1 MTKPFQRAVYIGRF
15 QPPHREHI
23 ATMQEGLEMADRLTV
38 VIGSAH
44 RPRTPRNPWT
54 CSEREMMIR
63 ACFSDEENDRLN
75 CVHLEDSMY
84 NDTFWAANLQNM
96 LPFNADEKVALLGFK
111 KDESSYYL
119 DMFPQWQFV
128 PHKPKEG
135 HLNATD
141 IREGL
146 FEHTRQIDDTLVP
159 AAVIKILACFMRDPS
174 FVDPL
179 VKEFVYIRKY
189 KTAWGVAPH
198 PPIFVTTDAVV
209 IKSGHVLVVKRG
221 GHPGKG
227 LFALPGGFLNQNE
240 LVVDGCIREL
250 REETKIAVSNEEL
263 RRSIRAKDVFDHPH
277 RSLRGRTIS
286 HAFLIDLGVGS
297 LPTVKGSDDAEL
309 AMWMPLADVYRKSS
323 EFFEDH
329 QSIIHNLT
337 CGVK

>member
-54 CSEREMMIR
+54 CKEREEMIR
-63 ACFSDEENDRLN
+63 ACFSVEENARLN
-75 CVHLEDSMY
+75 VIHLEDSVY

-96 LPFNADEKVALLGFK
+96 LPFGDEKVALLGFK

-128 PHKPKEG
+128 PHHPKEG

-141 IREGL
+141 IREAF
-146 FEHTRQIDDTLVP
+146 FEHQELPRLDVVNEAVVDMLVTYGQN
-159 AAVIKILACFMRDPS
+159 LGFYL
-174 FVDPL
+174 PL
-179 VKEFVYIRKY
+179 TKEFKYIRGY
-189 KTAWGVAPH
+189 KEKWKAAPH

-209 IKSGHVLVVKRG
+209 VKSGHVLVVKRG
-221 GHPGKG
+221 RHPGKNQ
-227 LFALPGGFLNQNE
+227 LALPGGFLNQDE
-240 LVVDGCIREL
+240 LVVDGCLREL
-250 REETKIAVSNEEL
+250 REETKIAVSDEEL
-263 RRSIRAKDVFDHPH
+263 RSRIKAKDVFDHPH

-286 HAFLIDLGVGS
+286 HAFLIDLGVGA
-297 LPTVKGSDDAEL
+297 LPMVKGSDDAEL
-309 AMWMPLADVYRKSS
+309 AFWMPLADVYRKSS

-337 CGVK
+337 CVVK